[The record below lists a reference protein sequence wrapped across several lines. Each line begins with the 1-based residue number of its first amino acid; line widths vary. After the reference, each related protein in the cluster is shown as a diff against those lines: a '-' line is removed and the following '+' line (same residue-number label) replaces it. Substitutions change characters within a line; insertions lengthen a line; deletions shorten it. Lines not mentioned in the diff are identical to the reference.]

1 MQMAP
6 QNFQGQFEPQR
17 PSQFPGAPVQQPQQ
31 IFGPSGSRLTVR
43 QAAPQGRSQHP
54 SPLARSTTTLPPFI
68 GPQMPSVVR
77 HKRKDAFEARSD
89 ESGNIDYIQEEEE
102 VSEPEGVVKKKSK
115 INLEYELEMKTRILE
130 MKKRDLELKKRNL
143 EMKERKADV
152 EERLIAVVEGKSIAG
167 PGSEDGQKSTPL
179 HLVLSRNSTQMLKQK
194 AATEIKIST
203 PDILQNI
210 GRTIQT
216 PFPTASTHE
225 RIKKADS
232 NVKRTSMSPPFKND
246 IIESN
251 STPPPPPVTT
261 NIPTADLLAAI
272 WAAATSTTTTTT
284 KTTTTTQVTTTTTSR
299 TTTTTIRPSTTP
311 TSAPSL
317 VNHFLALKSVS
328 PSPVSLVVSHDQS
341 TSAKLSPSPVSS
353 MDVYK
358 SGLRPVMETNLADLG
373 NLNLAT
379 AARQE
384 SESGKSEKVLTRG
397 RLSPAAKV
405 PDMSKK
411 LTPVSD
417 LGQIPP
423 DASQSRVPVESKL
436 EVATS
441 TWQTNNPSRQNPAM
455 GAFHPGQNPI
465 AGSVYERG
473 NTQIPSSRFYKG
485 DLEQVPSSHHQVIL
499 LGPHS
504 LPETLDSLEKVLSN
518 GPNSIKGREVGLD
531 KLGAI
536 AKPSQSKSSAIPSKE
551 EILSIIGISKQPTS
565 IKKTLSS
572 LDKVSSKKEEKK
584 KMLAALKERAKQ
596 SNINYNKPQQVKS
609 PKVGNGDGATAFQT
623 IYNPVTGRP
632 LGLVSSGDGSFFP
645 VSLPGSVGVSPRPFH
660 PREHNLLAA
669 TTDEFHMLK
678 QVQAIKTVQN
688 I

>member
-1 MQMAP
+1 MIAFVRAMQEHKLPPGFNAIPAVPVEEKGSRGGMPMPPPLPSPPLLAMIEDGAMQCQPSGPNRQFTCFPIDQPPQPGQQQFMPGSQPSLQMAP

-43 QAAPQGRSQHP
+43 PAAPQGRSQHP
-54 SPLARSTTTLPPFI
+54 SSLARSTTTLPPFI
-68 GPQMPSVVR
+68 GPQMPWVVR

-130 MKKRDLELKKRNL
+130 M
-143 EMKERKADV
+143 
-152 EERLIAVVEGKSIAG
+152 EERRTVVVEGKSIAG

-284 KTTTTTQVTTTTTSR
+284 KTTTTTQMTTTTTS
-299 TTTTTIRPSTTP
+299 TIRPSTTP

-358 SGLRPVMETNLADLG
+358 SVLRPVMETNLADLG
-373 NLNLAT
+373 NVNVAT

-405 PDMSKK
+405 PEMSKK

-423 DASQSRVPVESKL
+423 DASQSRVPAESKL
-436 EVATS
+436 EVAAA
-441 TWQTNNPSRQNPAM
+441 TWQTNNPSRQNPVM

-465 AGSVYERG
+465 AESV
-473 NTQIPSSRFYKG
+473 TQIP
-485 DLEQVPSSHHQVIL
+485 
-499 LGPHS
+499 
-504 LPETLDSLEKVLSN
+504 
-518 GPNSIKGREVGLD
+518 
-531 KLGAI
+531 
-536 AKPSQSKSSAIPSKE
+536 
-551 EILSIIGISKQPTS
+551 
-565 IKKTLSS
+565 
-572 LDKVSSKKEEKK
+572 
-584 KMLAALKERAKQ
+584 
-596 SNINYNKPQQVKS
+596 
-609 PKVGNGDGATAFQT
+609 
-623 IYNPVTGRP
+623 
-632 LGLVSSGDGSFFP
+632 
-645 VSLPGSVGVSPRPFH
+645 
-660 PREHNLLAA
+660 
-669 TTDEFHMLK
+669 
-678 QVQAIKTVQN
+678 
-688 I
+688 